1 MAGIKV
7 TNKLNGGID
16 TDTTPEALNN
26 TKLRDAVN
34 VDIYDTGKYSKLTNI
49 RGTTN
54 ILSYLPDNTDL
65 TTLNRLGVFNI
76 EFLADYA
83 GTLSYEAHKAL
94 VIFTYDAT
102 NGSQI
107 TIVDLVTNQA
117 VLMYPN
123 VDSTESLDFPVDGT
137 ISASYTKDRGIPEI
151 YWDDNKNELRKLI
164 LRYST
169 APTFV
174 FPTLADINVRHKFG
188 GVEPTFIGY
197 GTNGYT
203 TAGTYQVFYRFYNS
217 TKHAAFKFISSAL
230 IQVFDQSKQKFISC
244 DGLSDSQV

>member
-65 TTLNRLGVFNI
+65 TTLNILGVFNI

-83 GTLSYEAHKAL
+83 GTRAYESHKVL
-94 VIFTYDAT
+94 IIFTYDAT

-151 YWDDNKNELRKLI
+151 YWDDNKKDRK
-164 LRYST
+164 S
-169 APTFV
+169 V
-174 FPTLADINVRHKFG
+174 V
-188 GVEPTFIGY
+188 
-197 GTNGYT
+197 
-203 TAGTYQVFYRFYNS
+203 
-217 TKHAAFKFISSAL
+217 
-230 IQVFDQSKQKFISC
+230 
-244 DGLSDSQV
+244 